1 MMLIDSGAPESI
13 VSKKWFAE
21 YFREPKINEDD
32 IKRKKCARRF
42 RMGKTVYLSEEE
54 VVFPVVMKTD
64 KGDFMK
70 REVVASRLGSG
81 ELFIWK
87 GNNKKME
94 D

>member
-1 MMLIDSGAPESI
+1 
-13 VSKKWFAE
+13 
-21 YFREPKINEDD
+21 
-32 IKRKKCARRF
+32 
-42 RMGKTVYLSEEE
+42 MGKTVYLSEEE

-81 ELFIWK
+81 ELFMWK